1 MKRLFFI
8 LVIIF
13 GCNKNTEESNV
24 NNDVD
29 KINKG
34 NTMSSLKAK
43 METSKGDILLELEFE
58 KTPMTVANFVG
69 LAEGKIQNDA
79 KPLGTPYY
87 DGIIFH
93 RVIPDFMIQ
102 TGDPEGTGRG
112 GPGYN
117 FPDEIDPSLTHS
129 GPGILSMANAG
140 AGTNGS
146 QFFITHKETPWLDG
160 KHTVFGRVVE
170 GQSVVNAI
178 EQNDIILA
186 VSIIR
191 EGDAAKAFDA
201 AKIFESEQAKQKEI
215 AVAKAK
221 EMEEKIAKMSEGAT
235 TTSSG
240 LKYII
245 QEQGDGNKPHTG
257 DRVSVH
263 YSGYLTDGTKFD
275 SSYDRNKPFE
285 FPLGQGRVIKGWDE
299 GVALLNIGTK
309 AKFFIPA
316 NLAYGS
322 RGAGGVIP
330 PNATLIFEV
339 ELLDIVPGHDHS
351 DPNHT
356 H

>member
-8 LVIIF
+8 LLIIF
-13 GCNKNTEESNV
+13 GCNKNTEENNV
-24 NNDVD
+24 SNDVD

-140 AGTNGS
+140 
-146 QFFITHKETPWLDG
+146 P
-160 KHTVFGRVVE
+160 
-170 GQSVVNAI
+170 
-178 EQNDIILA
+178 
-186 VSIIR
+186 
-191 EGDAAKAFDA
+191 
-201 AKIFESEQAKQKEI
+201 
-215 AVAKAK
+215 
-221 EMEEKIAKMSEGAT
+221 
-235 TTSSG
+235 
-240 LKYII
+240 
-245 QEQGDGNKPHTG
+245 
-257 DRVSVH
+257 
-263 YSGYLTDGTKFD
+263 
-275 SSYDRNKPFE
+275 RNE
-285 FPLGQGRVIKGWDE
+285 
-299 GVALLNIGTK
+299 
-309 AKFFIPA
+309 
-316 NLAYGS
+316 Y
-322 RGAGGVIP
+322 
-330 PNATLIFEV
+330 
-339 ELLDIVPGHDHS
+339 
-351 DPNHT
+351 
-356 H
+356 